1 MASGLELYNAWKQ
14 ATDEMYTEYYQGTRA
29 NRLMTM
35 AYRYAV
41 KKLLDNAGDSLEN
54 LNELEHLYVTN
65 DVATPTN
72 NLVTNTSFS
81 EELFW
86 LTTIKQKYISSGIT
100 YYYESS
106 LFNGKKNSK
115 NEEATIRYPKYEQ
128 RATGTKL
135 YYNTGTVT
143 ISGVNVTG
151 IGTTFTAAMVGMYLY
166 VGNVSYGKI
175 VTFTSATALVV
186 TTASGNIGS
195 PSAYSIYS
203 TISQGFIELYPKTET
218 CLEVTCDYYSLP
230 EEIDVTSTL
239 DLGFNVMLDNAIIE
253 EARIISSVPQ
263 RDSDLYQMGKDMLNS
278 NN

>member
-54 LNELEHLYVTN
+54 LNELEHLCVS
-65 DVATPTN
+65 DAVAVPTS
-72 NLVTNTSFS
+72 NLIYNTSFS

-86 LTTIKQKYISSGIT
+86 LTTIKQKYISGGIT

-106 LFNGKKNSK
+106 LINGKENSK
-115 NEEATIRYPKYEQ
+115 NEGATIRYPKYKQ

-175 VTFTSATALVV
+175 ITFTSATALVV
-186 TTASGNIGS
+186 TTASLNVTS
-195 PSAYSIYS
+195 QPYSIYS

-218 CLEVTCDYYSLP
+218 CLEVTCNYYSLP

>member
-65 DVATPTN
+65 AVAVPTS
-72 NLVTNTSFS
+72 NLVNNTSFT

-86 LTTIKQKYISSGIT
+86 LTTIKQKYISSGVT

-128 RATGTKL
+128 RSIGSKL

-143 ISGVNVTG
+143 ISGTAVTG

-175 VTFTSATALVV
+175 VTFTSPTALVV
-186 TTASGNIGS
+186 TTASGNVIS
-195 PSAYSIYS
+195 QPYSIYNVP
-203 TISQGFIELYPKTET
+203 QGFIELYPKTET